1 MPGLLLDRLEDQS
14 LKNQV
19 SGLTIRESM
28 DPEDDKIF
36 LSDLNRRIHL
46 KELQQA
52 GKGAL
57 QGNPHQRKVRDYR
70 RAEGPADHEKRFAP
84 EEKRNPDLLK
94 RIKENL

>member
-1 MPGLLLDRLEDQS
+1 
-14 LKNQV
+14 
-19 SGLTIRESM
+19 M

-46 KELQQA
+46 KELQRQE
-52 GKGAL
+52 KDL

-70 RAEGPADHEKRFAP
+70 SAEGPADHEKRFAP